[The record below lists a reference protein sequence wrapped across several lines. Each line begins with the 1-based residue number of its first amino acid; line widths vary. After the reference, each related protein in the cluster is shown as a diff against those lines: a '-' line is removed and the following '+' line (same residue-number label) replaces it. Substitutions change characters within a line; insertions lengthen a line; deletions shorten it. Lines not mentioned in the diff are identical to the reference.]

1 LIPHRF
7 QLIPEDQMGAT
18 SEIQETIRAEL
29 AEFREQAG
37 YMAFEQIAGGD
48 WFEACLTSSLGKYR
62 EMADADYFQGLYPGQ
77 SRLEI
82 ATDRIEL
89 AKRSAALEGRMT
101 AGAYTGTVAS
111 AFGGR
116 GTVPDGDVTSDAS
129 LFVADLLWT
138 TRLQLRLAHDLC
150 VIHGRTIELGNPEDL
165 HDLVRIAFGVKS
177 GEILELAVRE
187 TLVDA
192 RDVGIKSDVSGVDD
206 AVRRK
211 LPLIGKHLLRRS
223 VVKYALPVV
232 SVPLNAAL
240 NYLFT
245 VQVAHMASEI
255 LVETISEPEALRD
268 ASQLGSVSPRVLLET
283 IWLIIVADEKITE
296 GESKFINNLITKLSE
311 LEGGEET
318 LNVLRNLQGIDEETV
333 LADVARESD
342 EVKQALYEVVC
353 DAAAIDHKIH
363 RKERKVIERFAK
375 VCGVT
380 YDLRDLKK
388 RAKL

>member
-1 LIPHRF
+1 LIPHHIEH
-7 QLIPEDQMGAT
+7 LLEDQMGAT
-18 SEIQETIRAEL
+18 SELQETVKAEL
-29 AEFREQAG
+29 NELREQAG
-37 YMAFEQIAGGD
+37 YMSYKQIAGGE
-48 WFEACLTSSLGKYR
+48 WFEACVTSSLGKYR
-62 EMADADYFQGLYPGQ
+62 EMADAEYFAALFPGQ
-77 SRLEI
+77 SRMEI
-82 ATDRIEL
+82 ATSRIEL
-89 AKRSAALEGRMT
+89 AKRSSALEGRL
-101 AGAYTGTVAS
+101 ASAAYTGGVA
-111 AFGGR
+111 
-116 GTVPDGDVTSDAS
+116 GTLGKGTAPDGDVPSDAR
-129 LFVADLLWT
+129 LFVADLLWN

-150 VIHGRTIELGNPEDL
+150 VLHGRTLELGNPEDL

-177 GEILELAVRE
+177 GEILEVAVRA

-192 RDVGIKSDVSGVDD
+192 RDVGIRSDVSGVDD

-211 LPLIGKHLLRRS
+211 LPLVGKHLLRRS

-268 ASQLGSVSPRVLLET
+268 ASQLASASPRVLLET

-296 GESKFINNLITKLSE
+296 GESKFINNLIMKLSD

-318 LNVLRNLQGIDEETV
+318 LNVLSKLQSIDEETV

-363 RKERKVIERFAK
+363 RKERKIIERFAK
-375 VCGVT
+375 VCGAT
-380 YDLRDLKK
+380 YDLKDLKK

>member
-1 LIPHRF
+1 
-7 QLIPEDQMGAT
+7 MGAT
-18 SEIQETIRAEL
+18 SELQETIKAEL
-29 AEFREQAG
+29 AELREQAG
-37 YMAFEQIAGGD
+37 YMAFRQIAGGD
-48 WFEACLTSSLGKYR
+48 WFEACLKSSLGKYR
-62 EMADADYFQGLYPGQ
+62 QMADADHFAGLYPGQ

-82 ATDRIEL
+82 ALDRIEL
-89 AKRSAALEGRMT
+89 AKRSAALEGRLAAAAYT
-101 AGAYTGTVAS
+101 AGVAG
-111 AFGGR
+111 ALGGR
-116 GTVPDGDVTSDAS
+116 GPVPDGDVGSDAA

-150 VIHGRTIELGNPEDL
+150 VIHGRVLDLDDPEDL
-165 HDLVRIAFGVKS
+165 HDLVRIAFGVKA
-177 GEILELAVRE
+177 GELLELAVRG

-192 RDVGIKSDVSGVDD
+192 REVGIRSDVDGAD
-206 AVRRK
+206 AAVHRK
-211 LPLIGKHLLRRS
+211 LPVVGKHLLRRC

-245 VQVAHMASEI
+245 VQIAHMAGEV
-255 LVETISEPEALRD
+255 LVEKATEPEVLMD
-268 ASQLGSVSPRVLLET
+268 LSKLSSSSPRVLLET

-296 GESKFINNLITKLSE
+296 GESKFINNLIMKLSE

-318 LNVLRNLQGIDEETV
+318 LNVLRKLQGIDEETV

-342 EVKQALYEVVC
+342 EVKKALYEVVC

-375 VCGVT
+375 VCGAS
-380 YDLRDLKK
+380 YDLKDLKR
-388 RAKL
+388 RAKVR